1 MMTMQTNSASIMDL
15 KTHMGRYL
23 ARVKRGE
30 TIVVTSHRH
39 PVARLMGVEAETGGL
54 SLIPPERPLSDLA
67 SISPLQLSG
76 VVDGV
81 DVLLADRQRRR

>member
-1 MMTMQTNSASIMDL
+1 MVTMKTSNASVVDL

-39 PVARLMGVEAETGGL
+39 PVARLIGVAEARDEL
-54 SLIPPERPLSDLA
+54 VIPPERPLSDLA
-67 SISPLQLSG
+67 TLSPLQLSSP
-76 VVDGV
+76 VDGV
-81 DVLLADRQRRR
+81 DVLLADRQRR

>member
-1 MMTMQTNSASIMDL
+1 MKTSSASVVDL

-39 PVARLMGVEAETGGL
+39 PVARLMGVGDAKDDL
-54 SLIPPERPLSDLA
+54 SVIPPERPLSDLA
-67 SISPLQLSG
+67 DLSPLQLSG
-76 VVDGV
+76 AVNGV
-81 DVLLADRQRRR
+81 DILLADRQRR

>member
-1 MMTMQTNSASIMDL
+1 MNTSSASVVDL

-39 PVARLMGVEAETGGL
+39 PVARLTGVEAGAGGL
-54 SLIPPERPLSDLA
+54 ALIPPERPLADLVA
-67 SISPLQLSG
+67 LSPLRLSS
-76 VVDGV
+76 
-81 DVLLADRQRRR
+81 DVGSVEALLADRQRR

>member
-1 MMTMQTNSASIMDL
+1 MVTMKTSSASVVDL

-39 PVARLMGVEAETGGL
+39 PVARLMGVEVETAAL

-67 SISPLQLSG
+67 TLAPLRLPG
-76 VVDGV
+76 AVDSV
-81 DVLLADRQRRR
+81 DALLADRQRR

>member
-1 MMTMQTNSASIMDL
+1 MMTMKTTSASVVDL

-23 ARVKRGE
+23 DRVKRGE

-39 PVARLMGVEAETGGL
+39 PVARLMSVVADTGEL
-54 SLIPPERPLSDLA
+54 SVIPPDRPITDLA
-67 SISPLQLSG
+67 EISPLRLSR

-81 DVLLADRQRRR
+81 DVLLADRQRR

>member
-1 MMTMQTNSASIMDL
+1 MKTSSASVVDL

-39 PVARLMGVEAETGGL
+39 PVARLMGVESGTGEL

-67 SISPLQLSG
+67 GLSPLRLSRA
-76 VVDGV
+76 VDSV
-81 DVLLADRQRRR
+81 ETLLADRHRR